1 MGGLD
6 WQALFGLSVPPLEM
20 VVRGTAIYWFL
31 FLIFR
36 LFVRRDAGSIGLA
49 DILLLVIIADAAQN
63 AMAGDYRS
71 ITDGMILIATIV
83 GWNILLDWAA
93 YRSRTMQRLLEPPQL
108 VLVKNGQIQ
117 YPNLRRQFM
126 SEQELMSKL
135 REHGVGKLA
144 EVKRAYLEGSGTI
157 TVIRHDGAPPR

>member
-1 MGGLD
+1 MAAID
-6 WQALFGLSVPPLEM
+6 WQELFGLTVHPLEM

-31 FLIFR
+31 FLLFR
-36 LFVRRDAGSIGLA
+36 FVVRRDAGSIGLA

-63 AMAGDYRS
+63 ALAGEYRS

-83 GWNILLDWAA
+83 GWNVALDWAA
-93 YRSRTMQRLLEPPQL
+93 WRSRTLQRWLEPQQL
-108 VLVKNGQIQ
+108 ILVKNGQIQ

-135 REHGVGKLA
+135 REHGVAKLA
-144 EVKRAYLEGSGTI
+144 EVKRAYLEGSGHI
-157 TVIRHDGAPPR
+157 TVIRHGGETPR